1 MIKRYV
7 LCIYKSGNDK
17 QQCDTRMV
25 AYQII
30 ITTEKERLHWN
41 YAISIQMNKAIVNI
55 KLYLAYNDLSK
66 GNMKIETYPFA
77 CNLMYT

>member
-1 MIKRYV
+1 MYRLSPIIKINNLLLQIGYEYGIRLILARIMIKRYV

-30 ITTEKERLHWN
+30 ITTEKERLH
-41 YAISIQMNKAIVNI
+41 
-55 KLYLAYNDLSK
+55 
-66 GNMKIETYPFA
+66 
-77 CNLMYT
+77 